1 METKAVD
8 FCYQNLRRLTLVQ
21 FPKATVMRIYQARL
35 RQLHR
40 AIAPVMILPILL
52 TLITGS
58 IYQILDLGGKGGD
71 FAWLLDWH
79 IGHFG
84 RLNLE
89 VIYPFLNALGLL
101 TLAITGISMWVQMR
115 RIGRRHS

>member
-1 METKAVD
+1 
-8 FCYQNLRRLTLVQ
+8 
-21 FPKATVMRIYQARL
+21 MRNYQARL

-40 AIAPVMILPILL
+40 TIAPIMILPVLL

-58 IYQILDLGGKGGD
+58 LYQIVDLGEKGKD
-71 FAWLLDWH
+71 FDWLLDWH
-79 IGHFG
+79 KGHFG
-84 RLNLE
+84 SLNLE

-115 RIGRRHS
+115 RRPAQKNS